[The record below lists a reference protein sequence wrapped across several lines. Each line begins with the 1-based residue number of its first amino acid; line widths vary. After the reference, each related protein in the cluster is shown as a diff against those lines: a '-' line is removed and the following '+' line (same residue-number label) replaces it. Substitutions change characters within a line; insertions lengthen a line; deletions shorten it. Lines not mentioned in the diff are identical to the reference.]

1 MDERHQKVENQV
13 LYNLGSTIKLKCT
26 VKNIIIVIFIKIIM
40 MIINIR
46 WRTSWGSS
54 RSTLSGRRA
63 TGCSTMTRREEA
75 SGVLVL
81 PLIFLSINFHFLA
94 LSLYLYLVPS
104 CLRLCICLSL
114 DILFQRTNR
123 SSSQRSSKSAAHRRY
138 LLIINISS
146 SKYQYHLDHDIYVSF
161 FLIIIM
167 INVYILFTMCTSQG
181 QRSAIQATTL
191 V

>member
-1 MDERHQKVENQV
+1 MENQIV
-13 LYNLGSTIKLKCT
+13 YDLGSTIKLKCM

-54 RSTLSGRRA
+54 RSTSSGRRA

-75 SGVLVL
+75 SGVLL
-81 PLIFLSINFHFLA
+81 LIFLSINSHFSA
-94 LSLYLYLVPS
+94 LSLYLYLVPA
-104 CLRLCICLSL
+104 CLCLCLCLSL

-146 SKYQYHLDHDIYVSF
+146 SKYQYHLDHDI
-161 FLIIIM
+161 
-167 INVYILFTMCTSQG
+167 
-181 QRSAIQATTL
+181 
-191 V
+191 